1 MSSKKTGF
9 INVLQEFSIPLI
21 AGVLA
26 ALVFANVNS
35 DAYHEFIEFGPLDML
50 CANSEPGGACID
62 LHGHGHGD
70 DDHAGEDHADEAHA
84 DEEHGDDRA
93 DDEAA
98 HDDHADDAESDHG
111 DADNAAAAHA
121 DDLEHAVGE
130 EPIEHGELK
139 PVFAVFGHHFTL
151 HFIINDIF
159 MLFFFGI
166 AAKEITESA
175 LPGGALNPPSKAINP
190 LLGTLGGVLGP
201 VAVYFALAAF
211 FFADADP
218 AIRAE
223 VFNGWGI
230 PTATD
235 IALAWLVARM
245 IFGGAHPAVNFLLLL
260 AIADDAIGLGIIAV
274 FYPNPD
280 HPPAPMWLILV
291 VAGMAA
297 SFFLRK
303 RGTMKWLPY
312 IAIGGLIS
320 WIGLLKASLH
330 PALALVPIVP
340 FLPGPKTDTGLFS
353 ADDEVDEASPDADY
367 DDHDHSPLHDFEHDL
382 KLFVDFGLFFFG
394 LMNAGV
400 VLAAVNDVT
409 WIVLGA
415 LLVGKT
421 LGITFF
427 SAVGNMLGFKYPD
440 GMGTRHVVVAGVIA
454 GMGLTV
460 ALFVA
465 GEAFPGSSDFQGPA
479 KMGALLSAGCAAVAI
494 ALGKVMK
501 VSELESNE

>member
-1 MSSKKTGF
+1 
-9 INVLQEFSIPLI
+9 
-21 AGVLA
+21 
-26 ALVFANVNS
+26 
-35 DAYHEFIEFGPLDML
+35 ML
-50 CANSEPGGACID
+50 CANSEPGGTCID
-62 LHGHGHGD
+62 LNHHGGHGED
-70 DDHAGEDHADEAHA
+70 EHAEEQHAD
-84 DEEHGDDRA
+84 
-93 DDEAA
+93 
-98 HDDHADDAESDHG
+98 SDHG
-111 DADNAAAAHA
+111 DSGAPDHESEADLDHAGDDGHDAAA
-121 DDLEHAVGE
+121 LEHALGE
-130 EPIEHGELK
+130 EPIDHGELK

-151 HFIINDIF
+151 HFIVNDIF

-211 FFADADP
+211 FFNGADP
-218 AIRAE
+218 AVRAE

-245 IFGGAHPAVNFLLLL
+245 VFGTTHPAVNFLLLL
-260 AIADDAIGLGIIAV
+260 AIADDAIGLGIIAI

-280 HPPAPMWLILV
+280 HPPAPGWLILV
-291 VAGMAA
+291 FAGMAA
-297 SFFLRK
+297 AFFLRK
-303 RGTMKWLPY
+303 RGSMKWFPY

-330 PALALVPIVP
+330 PALALVPIIP

-353 ADDEVDEASPDADY
+353 ADDEMDESRPSESY
-367 DDHDHSPLHDFEHDL
+367 NEHSHSPLHDFEHDM

-400 VLAAVNDVT
+400 VLGAVNDVT

-415 LLVGKT
+415 LLIGKT
-421 LGITFF
+421 LGITLF
-427 SAVGNMLGFKYPD
+427 SAVGNMMGFKYPD
-440 GMGTRHVVVAGVIA
+440 GMGTRHVVVSGVIA

-465 GEAFPGSSDFQGPA
+465 GEAFPGTSAFQGPA
-479 KMGALLSAGCAAVAI
+479 KMGALLSAGCAVIAI
-494 ALGKVMK
+494 ALGKVLK
-501 VSELESNE
+501 TSELEKD